1 LGESERKMMEKA
13 SEQNKGKV
21 KGGDKGK
28 LTWESGRIMME
39 KSSEQSK
46 GEEEWG
52 DKGKANMGEWKNN
65 DGERQ

>member
-1 LGESERKMMEKA
+1 MMEKA

-52 DKGKANMGEWKNN
+52 DIGKASMGEGKRSKTEAKN
-65 DGERQ
+65 